1 MWNKDVGIYTH
12 TFYSRALC
20 AICFETTTRM
30 KNNFLLS
37 TFLLA
42 LTIIGCSQTSGTK
55 KTTVTA
61 DFLYGAWADSL
72 KDQSGGQGIILGTK
86 NDFYFI
92 WDGNI
97 SGGDNFDT
105 NIKLTYNLKLDKDPI
120 EVEIIS
126 KYVDTDKIKKKG
138 LGTIKII
145 DDQHIIWRMLD
156 DNGKAVDSVR
166 LTKAP
171 NQ

>member
-1 MWNKDVGIYTH
+1 MRNILFVV
-12 TFYSRALC
+12 
-20 AICFETTTRM
+20 
-30 KNNFLLS
+30 
-37 TFLLA
+37 TFLIGQ
-42 LTIIGCSQTSGTK
+42 TIIGCSQTKESKTK
-55 KTTVTA
+55 KLTA
-61 DFLYGAWADSL
+61 DFFHGAWADSL

-105 NIKLTYNLKLDKDPI
+105 NLKLTYNLLLDKYPV

-126 KYVDTDKIKKKG
+126 TYADTDKIKKKG
-138 LGTIKII
+138 LGTIEVI
-145 DDQHIIWRMLD
+145 DDRHINWKMLD
-156 DNGKAVDSVR
+156 DNGQVVDSAR
-166 LTKAP
+166 LTRAP

>member
-1 MWNKDVGIYTH
+1 
-12 TFYSRALC
+12 
-20 AICFETTTRM
+20 M
-30 KNNFLLS
+30 KNILIFTTIILIG
-37 TFLLA
+37 
-42 LTIIGCSQTSGTK
+42 LTIVGCSQTRQTEKTK
-55 KTTVTA
+55 LTA
-61 DFLYGAWADSL
+61 DFFYGAWADSL

-97 SGGDNFDT
+97 SGGDKFDT
-105 NIKLTYNLKLDKDPI
+105 NIKLTYNLNLDKTPI

-138 LGTIKII
+138 LGIINVI
-145 DDQHIIWRMLD
+145 DDRHIIWKMLD
-156 DNGKAVDSVR
+156 DNGKVVDSAR
-166 LTKAP
+166 LTRAP

>member
-1 MWNKDVGIYTH
+1 
-12 TFYSRALC
+12 
-20 AICFETTTRM
+20 M
-30 KNNFLLS
+30 KNILIFTTILIG
-37 TFLLA
+37 
-42 LTIIGCSQTSGTK
+42 LTIVGCSQTRQTEK
-55 KTTVTA
+55 PKLTA
-61 DFLYGAWADSL
+61 DFFYGAWGDSL
-72 KDQSGGQGIILGTK
+72 KDHSGGQGIILGTK

-105 NIKLTYNLKLDKDPI
+105 NIKLTYNLNLDKMPI

-138 LGTIKII
+138 LGTINVI
-145 DDQHIIWRMLD
+145 DDRHIIWKMLD
-156 DNGKAVDSVR
+156 DNGKVVDSAR
-166 LTKAP
+166 LTRDP

>member
-1 MWNKDVGIYTH
+1 MRNI
-12 TFYSRALC
+12 
-20 AICFETTTRM
+20 
-30 KNNFLLS
+30 
-37 TFLLA
+37 
-42 LTIIGCSQTSGTK
+42 LTIGTILLGLTLFSCSRTVENK
-55 KTTVTA
+55 KPKFAA
-61 DFLYGAWADSL
+61 DFFYGAWGDSL
-72 KDQSGGQGIILGTK
+72 NQNGGQGIILGTE

-105 NIKLTYNLKLDKDPI
+105 NIKLTYNIRTEKYPV

-138 LGTIKII
+138 LGTIEVI
-145 DDQHIIWRMLD
+145 DDRHIIWRMLD
-156 DNGKAVDSVR
+156 DNGKTVDSAR
-166 LTKAP
+166 LTRAP